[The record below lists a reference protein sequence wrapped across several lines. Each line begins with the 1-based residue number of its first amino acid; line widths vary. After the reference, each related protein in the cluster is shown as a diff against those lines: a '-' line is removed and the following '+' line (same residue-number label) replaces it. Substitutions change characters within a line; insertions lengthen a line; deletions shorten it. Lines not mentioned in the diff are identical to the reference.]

1 MPRMSRSYCKNTPF
15 RKMGFSQRSSCKAQG
30 LIKRTGK
37 SNKGKYVKS
46 PKYKHIISRSR
57 NTNKFRIKNYKS
69 KSPLF
74 YKRKK
79 SISRRTGKRNP
90 RVPRKTKR
98 ENIRHSSDLFTDE
111 NPKGTVKGLKFINA
125 KEARKSVKRLRSL
138 YKNKKITY
146 AHMRQIGT
154 TMEQRSRFHSHPTKN
169 IKEANKVWKSFNKSF
184 SKH

>member
-1 MPRMSRSYCKNTPF
+1 MARMSRSYCKNTPV

-37 SNKGKYVKS
+37 SNKGKYIKS
-46 PKYKHIISRSR
+46 PKYKSHIIY
-57 NTNKFRIKNYKS
+57 KVKKS

-111 NPKGTVKGLKFINA
+111 NPKGTVKGLKFVNA

-169 IKEANKVWKSFNKSF
+169 IKEANKVWKKFNKSF